1 MLADLHT
8 AAISNP
14 GFNWS
19 VSPSVTELEIIMCD
33 WVAKMLGLSTE
44 FTSASASGLGGG
56 IILNSASEVAIT
68 VAIAARERALTRI
81 ESLEAWRRI
90 KEHESLLVLYGTTQT
105 HSIAAKAA
113 LILGISFRA
122 LKVFAKDEYALQGE
136 TLKAAI
142 EEDRAAGRYPFML
155 VATLGTTSSCAID
168 NMTEIAQVAKSYPE
182 LWIHVDSA
190 YAGVALTLPEER
202 AKMDIAAINE
212 CVDSF
217 STNLHKWG
225 LVQFD
230 CSPLHVKDRGLHC
243 WRLSARPE
251 RLMPCTG
258 TVLDLRNMSLSL
270 GRRFRS
276 LKVWFVLRSYGLQ
289 GLRNHLRGS

>member
-33 WVAKMLGLSTE
+33 WVAKMLGLSTD

-81 ESLEAWRRI
+81 ESLEAWEKDQGTREPVGDDSGSAPLTGEQDKVMTLPQGQAFQVTNQLADWRG
-90 KEHESLLVLYGTTQT
+90 KTTSRLVLYGTTQT

-168 NMTEIAQVAKSYPE
+168 NMTEIAQVGKC
-182 LWIHVDSA
+182 I
-190 YAGVALTLPEER
+190 GNIR
-202 AKMDIAAINE
+202 Q
-212 CVDSF
+212 CF
-217 STNLHKWG
+217 
-225 LVQFD
+225 
-230 CSPLHVKDRGLHC
+230 
-243 WRLSARPE
+243 
-251 RLMPCTG
+251 
-258 TVLDLRNMSLSL
+258 
-270 GRRFRS
+270 
-276 LKVWFVLRSYGLQ
+276 LKRE
-289 GLRNHLRGS
+289 H